1 MIKLSVISFL
11 IFSVIVIGCG
21 TEKEI
26 KEQNE
31 KVLQQEME
39 DNDTASLTPAESFGA
54 VLAQSILNDESEV
67 ELESFLSES
76 VYPKVSSA
84 SKVTIDKISSS
95 LYLIKYYEG
104 TAEKYLLIQK
114 YYNPKED
121 SITFDITETG
131 LTTSKQFL
139 K

>member
-11 IFSVIVIGCG
+11 ILSVIVMGCG
-21 TEKEI
+21 KEKEI
-26 KEQNE
+26 KEKNE

-39 DNDTASLTPAESFGA
+39 ESDTASLTPAESFGA
-54 VLAQSILNDESEV
+54 VLTQSILNDESEV
-67 ELESFLSES
+67 ELESFLSET
-76 VYPKVSSA
+76 VYPKISSG

-95 LYLIKYYEG
+95 LYLLKYYEG
-104 TAEKYLLIQK
+104 TFEKYLLIQK

>member
-11 IFSVIVIGCG
+11 IFSVIVMGCG
-21 TEKEI
+21 KEKEI

-39 DNDTASLTPAESFGA
+39 ENDTTSLTPAESFGA

>member
-1 MIKLSVISFL
+1 MIKRSVISFL
-11 IFSVIVIGCG
+11 ILSVIVMGCG
-21 TEKEI
+21 KEKEI
-26 KEQNE
+26 KEKNE

-39 DNDTASLTPAESFGA
+39 ESDTASLTPAESFGA
-54 VLAQSILNDESEV
+54 VLTQSILNDESEV
-67 ELESFLSES
+67 ELESFLSEI
-76 VYPKVSSA
+76 VYPKISSA

-95 LYLIKYYEG
+95 LYLLKYYEG
-104 TAEKYLLIQK
+104 TSEKYFLIQK

>member
-11 IFSVIVIGCG
+11 IFSVIVMGCG
-21 TEKEI
+21 KEKEI
-26 KEQNE
+26 EEQNE

-39 DNDTASLTPAESFGA
+39 ENDTTSLTPAESFGA

>member
-11 IFSVIVIGCG
+11 ILSVIVMGCG
-21 TEKEI
+21 KEKEI
-26 KEQNE
+26 KEKNE

-39 DNDTASLTPAESFGA
+39 ESDTASLTPAESFGA
-54 VLAQSILNDESEV
+54 VLTQSILNDESEV
-67 ELESFLSES
+67 ELESFLSET
-76 VYPKVSSA
+76 VYPKISSA

-95 LYLIKYYEG
+95 LYLLKYYEG
-104 TAEKYLLIQK
+104 TSEKYLLIQK

-121 SITFDITETG
+121 SITFDITETC

>member
-11 IFSVIVIGCG
+11 ILSVIVMGCG
-21 TEKEI
+21 KEKEI
-26 KEQNE
+26 KEKNE

-39 DNDTASLTPAESFGA
+39 ESDTASLTPAESFGA
-54 VLAQSILNDESEV
+54 VLTQSILNDESEV
-67 ELESFLSES
+67 ELESFLSET
-76 VYPKVSSA
+76 VYPKISSA

-95 LYLIKYYEG
+95 LYLLKYYEG
-104 TAEKYLLIQK
+104 TSEKYFLIQK

>member
-11 IFSVIVIGCG
+11 ILSVIVMGCG
-21 TEKEI
+21 KEKEI
-26 KEQNE
+26 KEKNE

-39 DNDTASLTPAESFGA
+39 ESDTASLTPAESFGA
-54 VLAQSILNDESEV
+54 VLTQSILNDESEV
-67 ELESFLSES
+67 ELESFLSEI
-76 VYPKVSSA
+76 VYPKISSA

-95 LYLIKYYEG
+95 LYLLKYYEG
-104 TAEKYLLIQK
+104 TSEKYLLIQK

>member
-11 IFSVIVIGCG
+11 ILSVIVMGCG
-21 TEKEI
+21 KEKEI
-26 KEQNE
+26 KEKNE

-39 DNDTASLTPAESFGA
+39 ESDIASLTPAESFGA
-54 VLAQSILNDESEV
+54 VLTQSILNDESEV
-67 ELESFLSES
+67 ELESFLSET
-76 VYPKVSSA
+76 VYPKISSA

-95 LYLIKYYEG
+95 LYLLKYYEG
-104 TAEKYLLIQK
+104 TSEKYLLIQK

>member
-11 IFSVIVIGCG
+11 ILSVIVMGCG
-21 TEKEI
+21 KEKEI
-26 KEQNE
+26 KEKDE

-39 DNDTASLTPAESFGA
+39 ESDTASLTPAESFGA
-54 VLAQSILNDESEV
+54 VLTQSILNDESEV
-67 ELESFLSES
+67 ELESFLSET
-76 VYPKVSSA
+76 VYPKISSA

-95 LYLIKYYEG
+95 LYLLKYYEG
-104 TAEKYLLIQK
+104 TSEKYLLIQK

>member
-11 IFSVIVIGCG
+11 ILSVIVMGCG
-21 TEKEI
+21 KEREI
-26 KEQNE
+26 KEKNE

-39 DNDTASLTPAESFGA
+39 ESDTASLTPAESFGA
-54 VLAQSILNDESEV
+54 VLTQSILNDESEV
-67 ELESFLSES
+67 ELESFLSEI
-76 VYPKVSSA
+76 VYPKISSA

-95 LYLIKYYEG
+95 LYLLKYYEG
-104 TAEKYLLIQK
+104 TSEKYLLIQK

>member
-1 MIKLSVISFL
+1 MIKRSVISFL
-11 IFSVIVIGCG
+11 ILSVIVMGCG
-21 TEKEI
+21 KEREI
-26 KEQNE
+26 KEKNE

-39 DNDTASLTPAESFGA
+39 ESDTASLTPAESFGA
-54 VLAQSILNDESEV
+54 VLTQSILNDESEV
-67 ELESFLSES
+67 ELESFLSEI
-76 VYPKVSSA
+76 VYPKISSA

-95 LYLIKYYEG
+95 LYLLKYYEG
-104 TAEKYLLIQK
+104 TSEKYLLIQK

>member
-11 IFSVIVIGCG
+11 ILSVIVMGCG
-21 TEKEI
+21 KEKEI
-26 KEQNE
+26 KEKNE

-39 DNDTASLTPAESFGA
+39 ESDTASLTPAESFGA
-54 VLAQSILNDESEV
+54 VLTQSILNDESEV
-67 ELESFLSES
+67 ELESFLSET
-76 VYPKVSSA
+76 VYPKISSA

-95 LYLIKYYEG
+95 LYLLKYYEG
-104 TAEKYLLIQK
+104 TSEKYLLIQK

>member
-1 MIKLSVISFL
+1 M
-11 IFSVIVIGCG
+11 GCG
-21 TEKEI
+21 KEKEI
-26 KEQNE
+26 KEKNE

-39 DNDTASLTPAESFGA
+39 ESDTASLTPAESFGA
-54 VLAQSILNDESEV
+54 VLTQSILNDESEV
-67 ELESFLSES
+67 ELESFLSET
-76 VYPKVSSA
+76 VYPKISSA

-95 LYLIKYYEG
+95 LYLLKYYEG
-104 TAEKYLLIQK
+104 TSEKYFLIQK

>member
-1 MIKLSVISFL
+1 MIKRSVISFL
-11 IFSVIVIGCG
+11 ILSVIVMGCG
-21 TEKEI
+21 KEKEI
-26 KEQNE
+26 KEKNE

-39 DNDTASLTPAESFGA
+39 ESDTASLTPAESFGA
-54 VLAQSILNDESEV
+54 VLTQSILNDESEV
-67 ELESFLSES
+67 ELESFLSEI
-76 VYPKVSSA
+76 VYPKISSA

-95 LYLIKYYEG
+95 LYLLKYYEG
-104 TAEKYLLIQK
+104 TSEKYLLIQK

>member
-11 IFSVIVIGCG
+11 ILSVIVMGCG
-21 TEKEI
+21 KEKEI
-26 KEQNE
+26 KEKNE

-39 DNDTASLTPAESFGA
+39 ESDTASLTPAESFGA
-54 VLAQSILNDESEV
+54 VLTQSILNDESEV
-67 ELESFLSES
+67 ELESFLSEI
-76 VYPKVSSA
+76 VYPKISSA

-95 LYLIKYYEG
+95 LYLLKYYEG
-104 TAEKYLLIQK
+104 TSEKYFLIQK

>member
-11 IFSVIVIGCG
+11 ILSVIVMGCG
-21 TEKEI
+21 KEKEI
-26 KEQNE
+26 KEKNE

-39 DNDTASLTPAESFGA
+39 ESDTASLTPAESFGA
-54 VLAQSILNDESEV
+54 VLTQSILNDESEV
-67 ELESFLSES
+67 ELESFLSET
-76 VYPKVSSA
+76 VYPKISSA

-95 LYLIKYYEG
+95 LYLLKYYEG
-104 TAEKYLLIQK
+104 TSEKYLLIQK

-131 LTTSKQFL
+131 LTTSKQF
-139 K
+139 